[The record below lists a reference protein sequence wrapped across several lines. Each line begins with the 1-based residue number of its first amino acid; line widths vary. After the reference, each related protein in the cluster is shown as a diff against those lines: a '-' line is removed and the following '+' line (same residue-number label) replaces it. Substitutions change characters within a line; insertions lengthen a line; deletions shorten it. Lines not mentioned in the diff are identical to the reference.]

1 MPNVQHLIQNYIL
14 GVATPRP
21 HEDFRPH
28 VHFQY
33 SIFELNFYF
42 VSFQWKMNSVQHVSL
57 VEVWAD
63 VLEGWQSPNV
73 ILNST
78 KLLNIFNF
86 EVLPSMNIEAMLILQ
101 SQQSDIANRRNSAN
115 YLNRTSLRFSVD
127 SIW

>member
-1 MPNVQHLIQNYIL
+1 
-14 GVATPRP
+14 
-21 HEDFRPH
+21 
-28 VHFQY
+28 
-33 SIFELNFYF
+33 
-42 VSFQWKMNSVQHVSL
+42 MNSVQHVSL